1 MNKGFI
7 KFYRN
12 ITEWE
17 WYDNDVIFRVFFHLV
32 ATVNWKEKKWHG
44 VTVKRGQIITTVASL
59 ADQLN
64 YSTQQIRT
72 ALKNLQLTGE
82 IKVESHKNKFTI
94 ITIVN
99 YGKYQ
104 ENNKQLTNAKTDKQ
118 KSIDDSQQTDNEP
131 LTNQQQTD
139 NKLLTMTKEVK
150 EIIRKKEEY
159 IGRRLSRKEKL
170 EIELMFKPDDY
181 ILTDKD
187 LEILGVNP
195 S

>member
-44 VTVKRGQIITTVASL
+44 VTVKRGQ
-59 ADQLN
+59 
-64 YSTQQIRT
+64 
-72 ALKNLQLTGE
+72 
-82 IKVESHKNKFTI
+82 I